1 MEGKTTSYNSQ
12 GLQSTVRP
20 INMWNRKTTIKD
32 QIVIEDNPMMNMKH
46 SNCVVY
52 TVHIIYSIS

>member
-32 QIVIEDNPMMNMKH
+32 QIVIEDNKMMKMKH

-52 TVHIIYSIS
+52 IYT